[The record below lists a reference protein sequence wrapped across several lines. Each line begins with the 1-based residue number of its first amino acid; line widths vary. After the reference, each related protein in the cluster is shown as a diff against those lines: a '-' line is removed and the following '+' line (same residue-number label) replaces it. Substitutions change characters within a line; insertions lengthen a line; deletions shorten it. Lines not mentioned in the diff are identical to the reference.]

1 MEKEIEFRQIYVEL
15 LEKRSYRITVFA
27 LLILV
32 AVLNLKVLKS
42 SIAYKDKILF
52 INVLIVLAITSY
64 TDLKDRVVPNIYVI
78 YLVCSWIVVTLLLG
92 DVLELKAGVVF
103 LLAYVSVA
111 LLVFFIA
118 KGGVGMGDVKL
129 LGALSLYFNQIMF
142 VQVLLLMSFL
152 IFLLAV
158 ITLILRHVQ
167 GPWAKDV
174 DSLPLVPLLFVS
186 SVFIVNF

>member
-92 DVLELKAGVVF
+92 DVLELKAGVIF
-103 LLAYVSVA
+103 LLAYVPVA

-142 VQVLLLMSFL
+142 VQVLLLMSLF

>member
-1 MEKEIEFRQIYVEL
+1 MGKEIEFRQVCVEL
-15 LEKRSYRITVFA
+15 LEKRSYRITVFV

-42 SIAYKDKILF
+42 PIAYKDKILF
-52 INVLIVLAITSY
+52 INALIVLAITSY
-64 TDLKDRVVPNIYVI
+64 TDLKDRVVPNIYVF
-78 YLVCSWIVVTLLLG
+78 YLVCSWLVVTLLLG
-92 DVLELKAGVVF
+92 DVLELKAGVIF
-103 LLAYVSVA
+103 LLAYVPVA

-142 VQVLLLMSFL
+142 VQVLLLMSFF

-174 DSLPLVPLLFVS
+174 DSLPLVPFLFVS

>member
-1 MEKEIEFRQIYVEL
+1 MGKEIEFRQIYVEL
-15 LEKRSYRITVFA
+15 LEKRSYRITVFV

-42 SIAYKDKILF
+42 PIVYKDKILF
-52 INVLIVLAITSY
+52 INALIVLAITSY
-64 TDLKDRVVPNIYVI
+64 TDLKDRVVPNICVI

-92 DVLELKAGVVF
+92 DVLELKAGVIF
-103 LLAYVSVA
+103 LLAYVPVA

-118 KGGVGMGDVKL
+118 KGGVGMGDIKL

-142 VQVLLLMSFL
+142 VQVLLLMSLF

-174 DSLPLVPLLFVS
+174 DSLPLVPFLFVS

>member
-1 MEKEIEFRQIYVEL
+1 MGKEIEFRQVCVEL

-32 AVLNLKVLKS
+32 VVLNLKVLKS
-42 SIAYKDKILF
+42 PISYKDKILF
-52 INVLIVLAITSY
+52 INALIVLAITSY

-103 LLAYVSVA
+103 LLTYVPVA

-118 KGGVGMGDVKL
+118 KGGIGMGDVKL

-142 VQVLLLMSFL
+142 VQVLLLMSLF

-167 GPWAKDV
+167 GLWAKDV

>member
-1 MEKEIEFRQIYVEL
+1 MEKEIEFQQVYVEL

-52 INVLIVLAITSY
+52 INALIVLAITSY

-92 DVLELKAGVVF
+92 DVLELKAGVIF
-103 LLAYVSVA
+103 LLAYVPVA

-118 KGGVGMGDVKL
+118 KGGVGMGDIKL
-129 LGALSLYFNQIMF
+129 LGALSLYFDQIMF
-142 VQVLLLMSFL
+142 IQVLLLMSLF

-158 ITLILRHVQ
+158 ITLVLRFMKVA
-167 GPWAKDV
+167 WTKDV
-174 DSLPLVPLLFVS
+174 NSLPLVPFLFVS
-186 SVFIVNF
+186 SVFIAKF

>member
-1 MEKEIEFRQIYVEL
+1 MGKEIEFRQIYVEL
-15 LEKRSYRITVFA
+15 LEKRSYRITVFV

-42 SIAYKDKILF
+42 PIAYKDKILF
-52 INVLIVLAITSY
+52 INALIVLAITSY
-64 TDLKDRVVPNIYVI
+64 TDLKDRVVPNICVI

-92 DVLELKAGVVF
+92 DVLELKAGVLF
-103 LLAYVSVA
+103 LLAYVPVA

-142 VQVLLLMSFL
+142 VQVLLLMSFF

-174 DSLPLVPLLFVS
+174 DSLPLVPFLFVS

>member
-1 MEKEIEFRQIYVEL
+1 MGKEIEFRQVCVEL
-15 LEKRSYRITVFA
+15 LKKRSYRITVFT

-52 INVLIVLAITSY
+52 MNALIVLAITSY
-64 TDLKDRVVPNIYVI
+64 TDLKDRVVPNIYVT

-92 DVLELKAGVVF
+92 DVLELKVGVVF
-103 LLAYVSVA
+103 LLAYVPVA

-142 VQVLLLMSFL
+142 VQVLLLMSLF

>member
-1 MEKEIEFRQIYVEL
+1 MGKEIEFRQVCVEL

-42 SIAYKDKILF
+42 PIAYKDKILF
-52 INVLIVLAITSY
+52 INALIVLAITSY

-103 LLAYVSVA
+103 LLTYVPVA

-118 KGGVGMGDVKL
+118 KGGVGMGDIKL

-167 GPWAKDV
+167 GLWAKDV

>member
-1 MEKEIEFRQIYVEL
+1 MGKEIEFRQVCVEL
-15 LEKRSYRITVFA
+15 LKKRSYRITVFA

-64 TDLKDRVVPNIYVI
+64 TDLKDRVVPNICVI

-92 DVLELKAGVVF
+92 DILELKAGVVF
-103 LLAYVSVA
+103 LLAYVPVA

-118 KGGVGMGDVKL
+118 KGGVGMGDIKL

-142 VQVLLLMSFL
+142 VQVLLLMSFF

>member
-1 MEKEIEFRQIYVEL
+1 MGMSVVFKRKWLSL
-15 LEKRSYRITVFA
+15 LRKRSYRVTVFGLLLLTLLLNVKVMSSSGSFKKQMLLCNA
-27 LLILV
+27 LMVLV
-32 AVLNLKVLKS
+32 
-42 SIAYKDKILF
+42 
-52 INVLIVLAITSY
+52 ITSY

-78 YLVCSWIVVTLLLG
+78 YLVCSWIIVTLLIG
-92 DVLELKAGVVF
+92 EISEVGAGLLF
-103 LLAYVSVA
+103 LLAYIPVA
-111 LLVFFIA
+111 LLVFFLA

-129 LGALSLYFNQIMF
+129 LGALSLYFDEFMF
-142 VQVLLLMSFL
+142 VQVLLLMSLF

-174 DSLPLVPLLFVS
+174 DSLPLVPFLFVS

>member
-1 MEKEIEFRQIYVEL
+1 MGKEIEFLQICVEL

-32 AVLNLKVLKS
+32 AVLNLKVIKS
-42 SIAYKDKILF
+42 PIAYKDKILF
-52 INVLIVLAITSY
+52 INALIVLAITSY

-92 DVLELKAGVVF
+92 DVLELKAGVLF

-118 KGGVGMGDVKL
+118 KGGVGMGDIKL

-142 VQVLLLMSFL
+142 VQVLLLMSLF